1 MNKKPV
7 LSAIALA
14 AAAAVL
20 LGVYF
25 MARPETTAGEKE
37 LTIQVVHG
45 DQSEKSFEVTTSAE
59 FLADVLQEHDIAQGE
74 DGPYGL
80 YILTADGETVDEGN
94 QEWWCVTRCGESL
107 TTGACE
113 TPVADGVHY
122 ELTLTVGYGS

>member
-14 AAAAVL
+14 AVAAVL
-20 LGVYF
+20 LGVYL
-25 MARPETTAGEKE
+25 MERPETTAGEKE

-45 DQSEKSFEVTTSAE
+45 DQSEKTFEVTTSAE
-59 FLADVLQEHDIAQGE
+59 FLADVLKEHDIVQGE

-80 YILTADGETVDEGN
+80 YILTADGETVDEDN
-94 QEWWCVTRCGESL
+94 QEWWCVTRSGESL
-107 TTGACE
+107 TTGASE
-113 TPVADGVHY
+113 TPVADGEHY

>member
-1 MNKKPV
+1 MSKKPV

-45 DQSEKSFEVTTSAE
+45 NQSEKVFEVTTSAE
-59 FLADVLQEHDIAQGE
+59 FLADVLKEHNIAQGE
-74 DGPYGL
+74 DGAAAPEGDGCDIRVFLLDAQLRPLCPPVY
-80 YILTADGETVDEGN
+80 LTD
-94 QEWWCVTRCGESL
+94 
-107 TTGACE
+107 
-113 TPVADGVHY
+113 
-122 ELTLTVGYGS
+122 

>member
-94 QEWWCVTRCGESL
+94 QEWWCVTRSGESL
-107 TTGACE
+107 TTGASE
-113 TPVADGVHY
+113 TPVADGEHY